1 MYLDQISCLVT
12 CLCFTRY
19 SFESHAI
26 FFSSDI
32 LKSLDFFF
40 TKSIG
45 FLLKYHRN
53 LSKIRDRSLI
63 MARGGSANYGGGS
76 LFFMVFI
83 QKYHGHCCNWL
94 RKSTICCGNCR
105 SAIFVLTSG
114 CVITYREGKSDS

>member
-63 MARGGSANYGGGS
+63 MAWGSIRTLIF
-76 LFFMVFI
+76 LFQNFI
-83 QKYHGHCCNWL
+83 F
-94 RKSTICCGNCR
+94 S
-105 SAIFVLTSG
+105 IFS
-114 CVITYREGKSDS
+114 